1 MRQARTWTN
10 SCSAPGYAFRSSFG
24 IKTDTGRI
32 MRLDE
37 LTALVETFRFWYEHE
52 IWLQV
57 ARY

>member
-10 SCSAPGYAFRSSFG
+10 SCSVPGYAFRSSFG

-37 LTALVETFRFWYEHE
+37 LTALVETFRF
-52 IWLQV
+52 
-57 ARY
+57 